1 LPIERVERRLT
12 AILAADVAGYSRLT
26 GLDEEGTHARLKDH
40 LGSLVDPE
48 ITEHRGRIVKHTG
61 DGLLAEFGSVV
72 DAVRCAVDVQR
83 GMAERNRE
91 VPPEQRIEFR
101 IGINLGDIILD
112 GDDIFGDGVNVA
124 ARLESIAEPG
134 GICISSAAYEQVRDK
149 MPFAFKDRGEQRV
162 KNITHPVHVYSLQAG
177 AETKQALPREKVPP
191 GPRRF
196 RAQIG
201 YAALGLMAALLAVA
215 IWFTS
220 ARGPQVLGQP
230 SRLSLIVL
238 PFANLSGDPTQG
250 YLGDVITE
258 ELTTSLSRIRNSFV
272 VARSTAFTYK
282 GKAVDVRQIG
292 RELGVRY
299 VLEGSQQQSSG
310 RVRVSAQLINAE
322 TGAHLWAE
330 QFDAARSDLLEMQ
343 DEIVTRLSR
352 ALQLQLVEVDAAR
365 VARTQPEDLD
375 AEDLA
380 MRCEAILVNAQPGSD
395 EEERG
400 YDLCDR
406 ALQRDG
412 RNVRALVNLAFKFVN
427 QVLAIQSQQREADI
441 QRADE
446 LVSRALAIAPNA
458 YAAHHAKA
466 QVLSTQRR
474 FEEAIVEAERSLA
487 LNPSFVSAYSDLCL
501 ASSYLGRP
509 QKAVEYAD
517 KAMRLS
523 PRDPLLYVFYLH
535 KGFALALLHQDG
547 QAIEWLRRTVATAPQ
562 WSIPQALLAAA
573 LAETGQEAAA
583 REILQRYL
591 SLSGTRARTIAQWK
605 AQMPSDNPVFLAYA
619 ERLVD
624 GLRKAGLPE

>member
-1 LPIERVERRLT
+1 M
-12 AILAADVAGYSRLT
+12 GSR
-26 GLDEEGTHARLKDH
+26 
-40 LGSLVDPE
+40 VDPE

-330 QFDAARSDLLEMQ
+330 QFD
-343 DEIVTRLSR
+343 
-352 ALQLQLVEVDAAR
+352 
-365 VARTQPEDLD
+365 
-375 AEDLA
+375 
-380 MRCEAILVNAQPGSD
+380 
-395 EEERG
+395 
-400 YDLCDR
+400 
-406 ALQRDG
+406 
-412 RNVRALVNLAFKFVN
+412 
-427 QVLAIQSQQREADI
+427 
-441 QRADE
+441 
-446 LVSRALAIAPNA
+446 
-458 YAAHHAKA
+458 
-466 QVLSTQRR
+466 
-474 FEEAIVEAERSLA
+474 
-487 LNPSFVSAYSDLCL
+487 
-501 ASSYLGRP
+501 
-509 QKAVEYAD
+509 
-517 KAMRLS
+517 
-523 PRDPLLYVFYLH
+523 
-535 KGFALALLHQDG
+535 
-547 QAIEWLRRTVATAPQ
+547 
-562 WSIPQALLAAA
+562 
-573 LAETGQEAAA
+573 
-583 REILQRYL
+583 
-591 SLSGTRARTIAQWK
+591 
-605 AQMPSDNPVFLAYA
+605 
-619 ERLVD
+619 
-624 GLRKAGLPE
+624 